1 MAHME
6 KSTMGAA
13 SGMLRHDNRK
23 AGEHYSRKNIDID
36 DTRTKLNYSLR
47 EPPVVRVKDGI
58 FLKDIP
64 ATADSF
70 VAYYKAYTEQN
81 NIHTLNRKDVNVM
94 CSWIVTKPQDVT
106 PEEQERFFEECD
118 KFLATRYGFK
128 SENGS
133 CGNILSSVVHLD
145 ETTPHIHFKF
155 IPVTHDSKK
164 QRDTVS
170 AKLVV
175 SRKDLQTFHK
185 DLSEHMSQ
193 VFGRDIGI
201 LNGETQDVKS
211 VAELKR
217 RGGKI
222 EKQLAQAETDLKIAQ
237 NEAQAILSRSE
248 QEGKEIIHKAKD
260 TAQRAAQN
268 VLEGAEQK
276 SKDIIARAEKV
287 AQNAVESVVGGAEER
302 ADEIIKNAVESISSE
317 EYVTN
322 PEWRILTRKE
332 KVESKL
338 FQRQEVEYVQVPLE
352 HLKELQETANKAVY
366 INKQYGEAMQENA
379 ELRELLK
386 EYKEQAEINV
396 KMSELCYDVK
406 EYLKGKGEVT
416 AFRDWQAFEQH
427 EPFKFDYKDIS
438 LFFKA
443 TDEQIVQGLE
453 ALKIPYR
460 SRVDGQDGAVFF
472 IPEKNHE
479 TAILDLSSYVSKH
492 MTSEQKAEYEKNV
505 KPFLIQQEKARQA
518 NTRLINNSRG
528 MGM

>member
-58 FLKDIP
+58 FLNDIP
-64 ATADSF
+64 ATANSF
-70 VAYYKAYTEQN
+70 AAYYKAYTEQN
-81 NIHTLNRKDVNVM
+81 HIHTLNRKDVNVM

-106 PEEQERFFEECD
+106 SEEQERFFEECD

-133 CGNILSSVVHLD
+133 CDNILSSVVHLD

-237 NEAQAILSRSE
+237 DKAQDVLQRSK
-248 QEGKEIIHKAKD
+248 QEG
-260 TAQRAAQN
+260 
-268 VLEGAEQK
+268 
-276 SKDIIARAEKV
+276 KDIIARAEKV
-287 AQNAVESVVGGAEER
+287 AQNAVESVVSGAEER
-302 ADEIIKNAVESISSE
+302 ADEIIKNAAESISSE

-332 KVESKL
+332 KVENKL

-460 SRVDGQDGAVFF
+460 HQSRVDGQDGAVFF

-518 NTRLINNSRG
+518 RTIVINNSRG